1 MEIVWWQLLVLL
13 GAIVLVGLV
22 VIVVNNVN
30 TEEIIDRLNL
40 ESEIRKKEKD

>member
-1 MEIVWWQLLVLL
+1 MEIALWQLLVLL